1 MVDFSKFTNEQLWE
15 IYSDANGYRWN
26 PLLGDKP
33 DGFDELPISKRWWQ
47 FWIKRTKRT
56 YTSPVYWITKDLI
69 PEDFY
74 NKKMKEHSRKVMES
88 LSKSGNIEVL
98 IQGAYANGLPYRS
111 GRKFLEHMSKEQA
124 HC

>member
-1 MVDFSKFTNEQLWE
+1 MIDFSKFTNDQLWE

-33 DGFDELPISKRWWQ
+33 DGFDELPVDKRWWQ
-47 FWIKRTKRT
+47 FWIKRTKRM

-74 NKKMKEHSRKVMES
+74 NSKMEEHSRKVMES
-88 LSKSGNIEVL
+88 LPKSTNIGVL
-98 IQGAYANGLPYRS
+98 IEGAYSNGLPRRS
-111 GRKFLEHMSKEQA
+111 GQKFLEHMSRQ
-124 HC
+124 